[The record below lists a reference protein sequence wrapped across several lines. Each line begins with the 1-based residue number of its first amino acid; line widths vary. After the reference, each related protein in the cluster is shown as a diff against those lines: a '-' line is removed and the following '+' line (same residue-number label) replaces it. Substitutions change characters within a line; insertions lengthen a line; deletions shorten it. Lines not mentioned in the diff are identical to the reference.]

1 MSTLSPSRSLRI
13 AFDARYIREKPSGIG
28 TYVEA
33 LVERLPGLSPTDEF
47 VFWAHRLAGR
57 RLAKAPNAREFVV
70 RPNPNSPRTIFWPR
84 LFASFD
90 GIDVF
95 HTPQNILPQGVPCAS
110 VVTMHDVMSIERP
123 DLHMQGAERIFT
135 SGYYQRAV
143 WRALHKATLL
153 IAVTQATADRMIA
166 LLPAVAPR
174 VRVIWEAADA
184 VFRPAADRD
193 AAKKKA
199 SELTGSD
206 APYLLLVGA
215 NAPTKRHAMA
225 LAEFAAKVPRP
236 WRLVLLQRLRSGKG
250 LAALANKLG
259 IADRLVW
266 LSRVTQEDVAVLM
279 QAAGALIQPS
289 IYEGVGLPVLEAM
302 ACGCP
307 VVASDIAPFREI
319 TAGAARLFPVADS
332 AGLACALRE
341 VVDSAELRRGLSA
354 AGLVRSRAFSWD
366 RAARET
372 LEVYHEAA
380 AARA

>member
-1 MSTLSPSRSLRI
+1 M

-33 LVERLPGLSPTDEF
+33 LVDRLPRFAPTDEF

-57 RLAKAPNAREFVV
+57 GLTTTPNAREFVV
-70 RPNPNSPRTIFWPR
+70 RPNPNSPRTIWWPR
-84 LFASFD
+84 LFASFE

-95 HTPQNILPQGVPCAS
+95 HTPQNILPHGVPCAS
-110 VVTMHDVMSIERP
+110 VVTMHDVMSLERP

-143 WRALHKATLL
+143 WRALRRATRLV
-153 IAVTQATADRMIA
+153 AVTQATADRMIA

-184 VFRPAADRD
+184 VFQPAGD
-193 AAKKKA
+193 AEAAQKKA
-199 SELTGSD
+199 TELTGSD

-215 NAPTKRHAMA
+215 NAPTKRHALA
-225 LAEFAAKVPRP
+225 LAAFAAKVPKP

-250 LAALANKLG
+250 LAALAQRLG

-266 LSRVTQEDVAVLM
+266 LSRVTQAEVAVLL
-279 QAAGALIQPS
+279 QAAGALVQPS

-307 VVASDIAPFREI
+307 VVASDIGPFREM
-319 TAGAARLFPVADS
+319 TAGAARLFPTEDAS
-332 AGLACALRE
+332 ALARALRE
-341 VVDSAELRRGLSA
+341 VTDSPELRRSLGA
-354 AGLVRSRAFSWD
+354 AGLARAGDFSWD

-380 AARA
+380 SAGS